1 MPSLRKVPALLGLY
15 VNMSIADG
23 MSGLFLSV
31 RGNCHLLKLLYHGPP
46 LISAVM
52 SVIFDLPFIMKFFL
66 MTIASVERYISICRP
81 MHSPMLGKYF
91 GKLIVSAWIM
101 VLTVQSAVSIL
112 LVDKVCLG
120 NSGPT
125 LVLGLTN
132 LFAPF
137 MGCLTGALILTTMF
151 LTSLVLLELRRMM
164 RRVCP
169 SSMVERDTEV
179 LRASKYLI
187 TYMVTMVLCLAPL
200 NIVVFL
206 WYFHEDLREKIAGPI
221 MTVIVLLMVCHGIF
235 DTIFFGWIMPSF
247 RAEIMSWLRQH
258 K

>member
-1 MPSLRKVPALLGLY
+1 MAV
-15 VNMSIADG
+15 ADG

-31 RGNCHLLKLLYHGPP
+31 RGNCHLVKSLSRQPP
-46 LISAVM
+46 VVSAIL
-52 SVIFDLPFIMKFFL
+52 SVTFDLPAIMKFYL
-66 MTIASVERYISICRP
+66 MTIIASIERYISICRP
-81 MHSPMLGKYF
+81 MHAPTLGKYF
-91 GKLIVSAWIM
+91 SKLTISTWIM
-101 VLTVQSAVSIL
+101 VLMVNSAVSIL
-112 LVDKVCLG
+112 YVDKVCLG
-120 NSGPT
+120 NAGPS
-125 LVLGLTN
+125 LVFGLTN
-132 LFAPF
+132 NFSLVI
-137 MGCLTGALILTTMF
+137 GCVTSALILTTIF

-169 SSMVERDTEV
+169 SSLVERDTEV

-200 NIVVFL
+200 NIVIFL

-247 RAEIMSWLRQH
+247 RAEIMNWLRQH
-258 K
+258 KCIAQIRDYSEAEV